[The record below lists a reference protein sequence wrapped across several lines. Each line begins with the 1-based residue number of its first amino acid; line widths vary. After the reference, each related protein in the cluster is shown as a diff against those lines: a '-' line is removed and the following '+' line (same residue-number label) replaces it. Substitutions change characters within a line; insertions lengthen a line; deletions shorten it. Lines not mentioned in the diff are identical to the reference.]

1 MTSRPARVLIVDDD
15 ESTRATFAQML
26 RLEGMEVRTAQNAT
40 TALDQAFLLAPDAII
55 VDLCMPAMDGLTFV
69 QRLRAQEGGVLT
81 PVAIVTGDYA
91 IQETVSDSL
100 KDLGVTIRF
109 KPLWLE
115 DLVKLTGDLLATP
128 TSFSRSG
135 QSPISH

>member
-1 MTSRPARVLIVDDD
+1 MTNRPARLLIVGDD
-15 ESTRATFAQML
+15 ELTRATFAQML
-26 RLEGMEVRTAQNAT
+26 RLEGIEVRTAQDAAA
-40 TALDQAFLLAPDAII
+40 ALDQAFLLAPDAII
-55 VDLCMPAMDGLTFV
+55 VDLHMPTMDGLTFV

-81 PVAIVTGDYA
+81 PVAIVTGDYS
-91 IQETVSDSL
+91 IQETISDSL

-115 DLVKLTGDLLATP
+115 DLVRLAGDLLATSAS
-128 TSFSRSG
+128 TSRSG

>member
-1 MTSRPARVLIVDDD
+1 MTNRPVRLLIVDDD

-26 RLEGMEVRTAQNAT
+26 RLEGIEVRTAQNAA

-55 VDLCMPAMDGLTFV
+55 VDLHMPAMDGLTFV

-81 PVAIVTGDYA
+81 PVAIVTGDYS
-91 IQETVSDSL
+91 IQETISDSL

-115 DLVKLTGDLLATP
+115 DLVRLAGDLLATSAS
-128 TSFSRSG
+128 TSRSG